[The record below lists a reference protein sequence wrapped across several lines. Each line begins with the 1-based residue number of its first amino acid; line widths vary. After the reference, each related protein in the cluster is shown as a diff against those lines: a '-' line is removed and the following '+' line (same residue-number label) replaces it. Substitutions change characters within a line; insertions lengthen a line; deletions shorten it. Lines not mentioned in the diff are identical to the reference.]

1 LLNYI
6 IIMVRFFI
14 HYVGKGFSQ
23 DIIPLCF
30 ILSLIMCPPMVMYD
44 EQRKNTSTMTYAVQC
59 QSNQMF

>member
-1 LLNYI
+1 
-6 IIMVRFFI
+6 MVRFFI